1 MHASTSTL
9 PCGCSTRD
17 DEGLYCNADCGPPSC
32 LDCHRYEGHCICDAA
47 LADILPDPMADGE
60 DRVAL
65 IKEIGGDE
73 FWREIFADD
82 PDYYE
87 RHKAEIATMTQAQE
101 HIERPFD
108 VPRRPD
114 WWAAPEDFYGT
125 GEKRPAALTR
135 DDGETLIYRN
145 TLNWIGGLAGS
156 GKSWVAL
163 MAALRSDRTFYWDFE
178 DKPQTLG
185 ERATLLGG
193 IDIVTDDTR
202 FRYARGYNLLHD
214 YGDGDQADRAD
225 FDAAVTWLGDGLLV
239 IDTASSAGCPMD
251 GGDVIPWIKEFV
263 EPWKARGATII
274 VIDHLPKG
282 KDRAPGPIGSQ
293 HKTAAPDGAVY
304 SIDQRNAWGKSNGG
318 RITLVLVKDR
328 HGDVPAQ
335 VDRPVAIIR
344 GGFDPHGGFGYTID
358 NPGAGDTTDTTGDDL
373 DDRIVAAVY
382 EYGANPDQPLTAR
395 RLREIIRCRPNRLTE
410 ATMRLHDE
418 GRITRTATATGL
430 RFTPPRDQ
438 PKPEQPHLTEAAL

>member
-1 MHASTSTL
+1 MYGIIESL
-9 PCGCSTRD
+9 PCGCTTSD
-17 DEGLYCNADCGPPSC
+17 DEGLYCNCPPPPACGDCGADTCEACFHADYEMRAAPPMPIGD
-32 LDCHRYEGHCICDAA
+32 LITLRDQEQAA
-47 LADILPDPMADGE
+47 LNRSLAEARAADPAF
-60 DRVAL
+60 VAQVQM
-65 IKEIGGDE
+65 
-73 FWREIFADD
+73 
-82 PDYYE
+82 
-87 RHKAEIATMTQAQE
+87 EIATMRAHQ
-101 HIERPFD
+101 ERPFD
-108 VPRRPD
+108 DNLPQ

-163 MAALRSDRTFYWDFE
+163 VAALRSDRAFYWDFE
-178 DKPQTLG
+178 DTSQTLG

-202 FRYARGYNLLHD
+202 FRYARGHNLLHD

-251 GGDVIPWIKEFV
+251 GGDVIPWIQEFID
-263 EPWKARGATII
+263 PWKARGATII
-274 VIDHLPKG
+274 VIDHIPKG

-293 HKTAAPDGAVY
+293 HKQAAPDGAVY
-304 SIDQRNAWGKSNGG
+304 SIEQRTAWNKTNDG

-335 VDRPVAIIR
+335 VNRPAATIR
-344 GGFDPHGGFGYTID
+344 GNFNQYGGFGYTID
-358 NPGAGDTTDTTGDDL
+358 NPGDTTNVSDAPGDDL
-373 DDRIVAAVY
+373 DARIVAAVR
-382 EYGANPDQPLTAR
+382 EHGTHPTRILTYT
-395 RLREIIRCRPNRLTE
+395 RLKELVGPVSRTRLTE
-410 ATMRLHDE
+410 TTQRLHDE
-418 GRITRTATATGL
+418 GLVVRRPYGRGL
-430 RFTPPRDQ
+430 KFTPPDAE
-438 PKPEQPHLTEAAL
+438 PEAPTLTEAAS